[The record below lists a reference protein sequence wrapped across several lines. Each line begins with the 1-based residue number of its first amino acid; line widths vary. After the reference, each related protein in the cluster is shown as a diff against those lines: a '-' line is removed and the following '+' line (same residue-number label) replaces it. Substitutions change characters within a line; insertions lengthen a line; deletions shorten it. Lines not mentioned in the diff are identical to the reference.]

1 MVVVG
6 VVQVVLM
13 VDNRLLEIGQPSARE
28 LKRKGLAWF
37 IDGENDDYIAP
48 EVLRLS
54 EAEMEHFRKDANEVY
69 DGEWANNRPEGN
81 GILKVNG
88 QEFMGRFIK
97 GKFIDALEYTV
108 RF

>member
-1 MVVVG
+1 MKHG
-6 VVQVVLM
+6 NGKNQGIL
-13 VDNRLLEIGQPSARE
+13 D
-28 LKRKGLAWF
+28 
-37 IDGENDDYIAP
+37 
-48 EVLRLS
+48 
-54 EAEMEHFRKDANEVY
+54 Y